1 MAIITVSRQIASLG
15 DEASRKIAEKLNY
28 KFFGKKELEKRIVEL
43 GFPASKLSKF
53 DEKKLGFLAGLTR
66 SRDEYLNYLMTAILE
81 AAAENNCV
89 IVGRGSFI
97 ILKELE
103 NHISCRFIADENLRI
118 ERLQSELN
126 CNRKVALKKLSESE
140 NQQKNFHK
148 SFFNFDIHDPAMF
161 DILINTCKIDV
172 DSIAESIASLVKKHV
187 TEQKDAAGQAK
198 IDELLIGQRIVDI
211 LIFLYNLDITY
222 LRTSID
228 GKKLTLHGIAGNQT
242 VVDSAVTIV
251 EAELPN
257 FEVKSAISVTQDFKA
272 YR

>member
-1 MAIITVSRQIASLG
+1 MAIITVSRQLASLG
-15 DEASRKIAEKLNY
+15 DETSQKIAEKLGY

-43 GFPASKLSKF
+43 GFPAAKLSKF
-53 DEKKLGFLAGLTR
+53 DEKKLGFFSGLTR
-66 SRDEYLNYLMTAILE
+66 IRDEYLNYLLTAILE

-103 NHISCRFIADENLRI
+103 NHVSCRFIADEDIRA
-118 ERLQSELN
+118 ERLQKASSCSDKE
-126 CNRKVALKKLSESE
+126 ALKKITESES
-140 NQQKNFHK
+140 NQKNFHK
-148 SFFNFDIHDPAMF
+148 GFFNFDINNPAMF
-161 DILINTCKIDV
+161 DILVNTSKLDV
-172 DSIAESIASLVKKHV
+172 DSIAESIAALVKKHV
-187 TEQKDAAGQAK
+187 TSQKNEAGQAK

-211 LIFLYNLDITY
+211 LIFLYNLDISF
-222 LRTSID
+222 LRTSIE
-228 GKKLTLHGIAGNQT
+228 GKKLTLHGIAESQT

-257 FEVKSAISVTQDFKA
+257 FQVESAINVTQNFKG